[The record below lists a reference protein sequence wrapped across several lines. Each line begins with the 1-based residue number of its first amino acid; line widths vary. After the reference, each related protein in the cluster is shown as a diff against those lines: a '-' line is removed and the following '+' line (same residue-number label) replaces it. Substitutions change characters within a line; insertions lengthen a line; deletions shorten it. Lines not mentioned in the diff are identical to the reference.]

1 MEYLN
6 NVTSQDCIGKILKTK
21 KYGNFKVIDYKS
33 WQEVEVEFIETGYR
47 KLCQMKEIKTGV
59 IKDLF
64 LPKIY
69 GNGFVGDKYETH
81 IKVGGKLINA
91 KHYEHWRGML
101 RRCYNENERHKAP
114 TYKGCKVSENFKSYT
129 YFYEWCEKQIGF
141 DKTGWAL
148 DKDILTKGNKVY
160 SENTCFFVPFE
171 INNVLAKNNKNRGIY
186 PIGVHF
192 CNNKKLF
199 VAQINR
205 NKCQQDYLGT
215 FESAD
220 DAFIVYKKAKEE
232 FIKEVAN
239 KWKGEIDDR
248 AYQALLDYKVEITD

>member
-6 NVTSQDCIGKILKTK
+6 SVTSQDCIGKILKTK

-33 WQEVEVEFIETGYR
+33 WKEVEVEFIETGYR

-64 LPKIY
+64 LPAIY

-81 IKVGGKLINA
+81 TKVGGKLINA

-141 DKTGWAL
+141 SNKGWAL
-148 DKDILTKGNKVY
+148 DKDILLKGNKVY
-160 SENTCFFVPFE
+160 SEDNCCFVPFE
-171 INNVLAKNNKNRGIY
+171 INSVLSKNNKTRGKY

-199 VAQINR
+199 IAQIHR
-205 NKCQQDYLGT
+205 NKGQQEYLGAFDNPT
-215 FESAD
+215 
-220 DAFIVYKKAKEE
+220 DAFNAYKQAKEMYV
-232 FIKEVAN
+232 KEVAN
-239 KWKGEIDDR
+239 KWKDKIDPR
-248 AYQALLDYKVEITD
+248 AYEAMMNYQVEITD